1 MSAGCCDND
10 NGSPGTD
17 AKYRIVLWL
26 CLLSNAGMFVLQTTA
41 SYQALSVSLL
51 ANALDFF
58 SDAANYGISLFV
70 LSKSLK
76 AKTSAALFKGVSLG
90 MVGLWVAYE
99 TLLHALEPR
108 VPMPLIMTLVSL
120 LGLAVNVGCA
130 ALLYRY
136 RGGDSN
142 RQSVWI
148 CSRNDA
154 IGNIAVILAAGAVY
168 ITATAWP
175 DIIVAAILGFLALSG
190 ARQIIKNALK
200 ERRGAD

>member
-1 MSAGCCDND
+1 MADCCDND
-10 NGSPGTD
+10 SPEMD
-17 AKYRIVLWL
+17 AKYRVVLWV
-26 CLLSNAGMFVLQTTA
+26 CLVGNAGMFVLQTAA

-76 AKTSAALFKGVSLG
+76 AKVNASLFKGVSLG
-90 MVGLWVAYE
+90 LVGLWVAYE

-108 VPMPLIMTLVSL
+108 LPAPLIMTLVSL
-120 LGLAVNVGCA
+120 LGLAVNIGCA

-136 RGGDSN
+136 REGDSN

-154 IGNIAVILAAGAVY
+154 IGNIAVIAAAGAVY
-168 ITATAWP
+168 FTATAWP

-190 ARQIIKNALK
+190 ARQIISRALK
-200 ERRGAD
+200 ERKIHA